1 MIDFWHPTGRPAVRP
16 PVLPAHRPSHGQFGR
31 VSRALARH
39 ATTVVVDCGP
49 AGSPGARAAVATADQ
64 FVLVTDAR
72 SPPRPYGSLRRPRA
86 RRSTGGGRPRA
97 GAARPTSLPCCWW
110 PTGPPSA
117 RRTPIDP
124 SRAGRARALPATAR
138 TAGKRAGRGRKR
150 LAARR
155 PRVLSWAA
163 GDGCHLFF

>member
-72 SPPRPYGSLRRPRA
+72 SPPPPGAPLDR
-86 RRSTGGGRPRA
+86 GRPPARWRRQA
-97 GAARPTSLPCCWW
+97 HELAMLLVADWPSLGPEDADRPFPRGACA
-110 PTGPPSA
+110 SA
-117 RRTPIDP
+117 P
-124 SRAGRARALPATAR
+124 
-138 TAGKRAGRGRKR
+138 
-150 LAARR
+150 
-155 PRVLSWAA
+155 
-163 GDGCHLFF
+163 GDCK

>member
-72 SPPRPYGSLRRPRA
+72 SPSPPAVAGQLA
-86 RRSTGGGRPRA
+86 GLGRPPVLLLDDPL
-97 GAARPTSLPCCWW
+97 AAAAVRVA
-110 PTGPPSA
+110 PPSPGA
-117 RRTPIDP
+117 PPD
-124 SRAGRARALPATAR
+124 
-138 TAGKRAGRGRKR
+138 RGRPPAR
-150 LAARR
+150 WRRQAHELAMLLVADWPSLGPEDADRPFPRGACASAPGDCKDRR
-155 PRVLSWAA
+155 
-163 GDGCHLFF
+163 